1 VTSLF
6 AREPATS
13 GWVTPGEVWGLAY
26 DSTEGVWPRFMTVPH
41 PRATGTYGHDFIRWA
56 ESKSQAMLN
65 PKKSPGLRWWQKL
78 VALRVLEHDEAGRLV
93 WEKIILTVARQS
105 GKSWFMRCLLMW
117 RTVHGEGLF
126 GETQTCL
133 HVAHKIVAAQEVWRP
148 ATRWAIHNYGQNAVR
163 FANGEQQ
170 ITTPDG
176 GRWLIQ
182 AANDGAGVSMS
193 LSMALV
199 DEAWRVK
206 REVVDG
212 AITPTMAEAEQ
223 PQLFLVS
230 TAGDSTSDLMI
241 SYRDQGIE
249 ATNEPTDLL
258 ILEWSASPEA
268 DADDEAAWRAASP
281 FWSPRRRAVVAAA
294 RLRATEAEFRSQW
307 LNQWQPSIDDSQ
319 SLMPVALWNSL
330 AGTLPPFGEDSTIV
344 VGVEDNFGEGAS
356 VALAWLDPHSD
367 LVAGIVREFD
377 RLPEAWLAVSEYR
390 ERWPNCKVEVG
401 ATLGDDPLLVDVVG
415 YGGAILTGSTETRL
429 ALPLLREL
437 AAQHRLRHDGAQAL
451 TRQVLGLQVRA
462 SVSGGLGIVGID
474 QRRTDGVRAFA
485 RAVMTAHRSV
495 GVIPAIY

>member
-1 VTSLF
+1 M
-6 AREPATS
+6 REPTKS
-13 GWVTPGEVWGLAY
+13 GWVEPGTVWGLAY
-26 DSTEGVWPRFMTVPH
+26 DSKEGVWPRFMSNPH
-41 PRATGTYGHDFIRWA
+41 PRATGTYGHDFIKWA
-56 ESKSQAMLN
+56 EAKPQAMLN
-65 PKKSPGLRWWQKL
+65 PKKSPGLRWWQRL
-78 VALRVLEHDEAGRLV
+78 VALRVLEHDKAGRLV
-93 WEKIILTVARQS
+93 WEKVIVTVARQS

-117 RTVHGEGLF
+117 RTSHGEGLF

-148 ATRWAIHNYGQNAVR
+148 ATRWAIHQYGQKAVR

-212 AITPTMAEAEQ
+212 AIIPTMAEAEQ

-230 TAGDSTSDLMI
+230 TAGDSQSDLMI
-241 SYRDQGIE
+241 AYRDQGIE
-249 ATNEPTDLL
+249 AATEPKDLL
-258 ILEWSASPEA
+258 ILEWSATPEA
-268 DADDEAAWRAASP
+268 DADDEQAWRSASP
-281 FWSPRRRAVVAAA
+281 YWSPRRRDVVAAA
-294 RLRATEAEFRSQW
+294 RARSTESEFRSQW

-319 SLMPVALWNSL
+319 SLMPVSQWTSL
-330 AGTLPPFGEDSTIV
+330 AGPLPKFGDESTIV

-356 VALAWLDPHSD
+356 LALCWLDPDSTR
-367 LVAGIVREFD
+367 VAGFVREFD
-377 RLPEAWLAVSEYR
+377 RLPEVWVAVAEYR
-390 ERWPNCKVEVG
+390 ERWPNCRVEVG
-401 ATLGDDPLLVDVVG
+401 ATLVSDPLLVDVVG
-415 YGGAILTGSTETRL
+415 YTGAETTGAMETRQ

-437 AAQHRLRHDGAQAL
+437 AGQRRLVHDGGQAL

-462 SVSGGLGIVGID
+462 SVNGGLGIVGID

-485 RAVMTAHRSV
+485 RAVMSAHRSV